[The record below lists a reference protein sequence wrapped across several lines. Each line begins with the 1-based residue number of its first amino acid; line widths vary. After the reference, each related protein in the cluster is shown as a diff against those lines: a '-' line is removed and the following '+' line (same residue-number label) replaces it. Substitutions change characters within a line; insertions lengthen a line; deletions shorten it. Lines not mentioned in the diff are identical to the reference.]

1 MRLAES
7 VVLLQICNLFGILI
21 GFKFLEAFNPKGDLF
36 TMLFLNSREELA
48 AISVCLT
55 RPVKRL
61 QQDEMWC
68 DELFI

>member
-1 MRLAES
+1 MCLTES
-7 VVLLQICNLFGILI
+7 EVFFQVSNLFGILI
-21 GFKFLEAFNPKGDLF
+21 RLKFLEAFNPNGDLF

-55 RPVKRL
+55 RHVKRL